1 MARKPM
7 ILGAALAGLL
17 VFAVIASGLFV
28 ARGPAAAAPGAATP
42 AAAAPA
48 GSQDYVTRLTQDF
61 AARLQSDPARVD
73 AAFTAAANETID
85 QAVRDGKMDADT
97 ANAARKMAAG
107 GLSGT
112 LRAELGGL
120 GKQAIVKETPA
131 PQSAAVEAIIPALG
145 RALGLSASQ
154 LQDALKGGQSLAA
167 LEQAHHVTA
176 AQAREAVL
184 AAVRAAVDAG
194 AQQGQWSRADADAAY
209 AEVSGNYDNFLAKL
223 TGAAGAAGG
232 AGPGDEAFSAAGAA
246 VARLFGFSA
255 FGDLETALGAG
266 QTFLALE
273 RAHNVSEAQVRDAAA
288 AAIHAALATGVQSG
302 RWTEAQAATAAT
314 ELNAHLD
321 DMLVKMRNAV
331 PAPDAQDAAESAV
344 AGLCGLTLPQLR
356 DALRGGQSLAAL
368 EQAHQV
374 SADQARAAALAA
386 AHSAIAAGVTTG
398 KWSQAQADDATRV
411 VDRLVDR
418 FLTGAA
424 TAGPSGK

>member
-112 LRAELGGL
+112 LQAELGGL

-176 AQAREAVL
+176 AQARETVL

-232 AGPGDEAFSAAGAA
+232 GDPVDESFSAAGAA

-255 FGDLETALGAG
+255 FGDLEAALGAG

-288 AAIHAALATGVQSG
+288 AAIHAALATGLQSG

-424 TAGPSGK
+424 TARPSGK

>member
-48 GSQDYVTRLTQDF
+48 GSQNYVTRLTQDF

-176 AQAREAVL
+176 AQARETVL

-223 TGAAGAAGG
+223 TGAAGAAG
-232 AGPGDEAFSAAGAA
+232 AGPVDEAFSAAGAA

-255 FGDLETALGAG
+255 FGDLEAALGAG

-356 DALRGGQSLAAL
+356 DALQGGQSLAAL

-398 KWSQAQADDATRV
+398 RWSQAQADDATRV